1 MAGAKLGAMR
11 ALLAVLLLCVLSLAT
26 QAAPAPDAVQAF
38 LQSHAHQ
45 SGVTVTPSGLQV
57 RVIRRGNGRP
67 VGPRDM
73 VQIEYT
79 AKLADGNV
87 VDGTSPGLPAPVD
100 LSATLPGLGEGLQ
113 SMRVGDHWE
122 LTLPPVLAFGAKG
135 SGNGAIP
142 PGQALQFDITVVAST
157 PAAIGGQALSDG
169 FGVTAGNGEGRAYF
183 TIHP

>member
-1 MAGAKLGAMR
+1 MR
-11 ALLAVLLLCVLSLAT
+11 PLLAAPLFCLLLLPA

-38 LQSHAHQ
+38 LQSHARQ
-45 SGVTVTPSGLQV
+45 SGVTVKPSGLQV

-67 VGPRDM
+67 VGPRDA

-79 AKLADGNV
+79 AKLADGHV

-122 LTLPPVLAFGAKG
+122 LTLPPALAFGAKG
-135 SGNGAIP
+135 SSNGAIP
-142 PGQALQFDITVVAST
+142 LGQALQFDVTVVAST
-157 PAAIGGQALSDG
+157 PAAMGGQALGDG
-169 FGVTAGNGEGRAYF
+169 FGMTAGNGEGRAYF

>member
-1 MAGAKLGAMR
+1 MR
-11 ALLAVLLLCVLSLAT
+11 PLLAALLLCIALPSA
-26 QAAPAPDAVQAF
+26 QAAPAPAAVQAF

-45 SGVTVTPSGLQV
+45 PGVTVTPSGLQV

-67 VGPRDM
+67 VGPRDA

-79 AKLADGNV
+79 AKLADGQV

-113 SMRVGDHWE
+113 TMRVGDHWE
-122 LTLPPVLAFGAKG
+122 LTLPPALAFGAKG
-135 SGNGAIP
+135 SDNGAIP
-142 PGQALQFDITVVAST
+142 PGQALVFDLTVVAAT
-157 PAAIGGQALSDG
+157 PAAMGGQALSDG
-169 FGVTAGNGEGRAYF
+169 FGVVAGNGEGHAYF

>member
-1 MAGAKLGAMR
+1 MAGDKTGSMR
-11 ALLAVLLLCVLSLAT
+11 SLLAVLLLAAGFAPAL
-26 QAAPAPDAVQAF
+26 AAPAPDAVQAF

-45 SGVTVTPSGLQV
+45 PGVTVTPSGLQV

-67 VGPRDM
+67 LQPRDA

-79 AKLADGNV
+79 AKLADGHV

-113 SMRVGDHWE
+113 TMRVGDHWE
-122 LTLPPVLAFGAKG
+122 LTLPPALAFGAKG
-135 SGNGAIP
+135 SSNGAIP
-142 PGQALQFDITVVAST
+142 PGQALVFDVTVVAAT
-157 PAAIGGQALSDG
+157 PAAPGGQAQPYG
-169 FGVTAGNGEGRAYF
+169 FGMTAGNGGGRAYF